1 MLVPRQPAQQEMAHA
16 GQHSGAQQH
25 GQMPPP
31 GGVRGGIEQ
40 IHPGAR
46 PQRVLYDIQEV
57 HQGGGA
63 EPRARAGDDHREP
76 ESRRG
81 AMRAS
86 HQAGAPWSL

>member
-1 MLVPRQPAQQEMAHA
+1 MLVPGSRPRQEMTHA
-16 GQHSGAQQH
+16 GQHPGAQQH
-25 GQMPPP
+25 GQMPRPV
-31 GGVRGGIEQ
+31 GVRGGIEQ

-46 PQRVLYDIQEV
+46 PQRLLHDIQEV

-63 EPRARAGDDHREP
+63 EPRARTGDDHRGP

-86 HQAGAPWSL
+86 H